1 MQKETRKQEIVRLCD
16 ENGLKPAE
24 VLREAKIPYAT
35 MQNWEEDPKAFQTYD
50 KIKET
55 ITALAASKSESL

>member
-1 MQKETRKQEIVRLCD
+1 MKETRKQEIIRLC
-16 ENGLKPAE
+16 EEIGVKPSD
-24 VLREAKIPYAT
+24 VLREAKVPYST
-35 MQNWEEDPKAFQTYD
+35 IHNWEEDPKAFQTYD